1 MTPCSLDSIRINMPA
16 LLLLIM
22 SPLVASAQPTSGRTA
37 AGLIGLYDFSEGNG
51 RIIHDRSGSTAPVD
65 LLIETPDSVRWSTE
79 TLTVVSSASIVSPK
93 SAKRF
98 SEAIRKSS
106 ALTIEA
112 WITPATAEQSGPAR
126 IVSLSSNPSSRNIT
140 LGQDMDFYDVRLR
153 TTGTDENGNPS
164 TAGPAKSLA
173 PELTHVVFA
182 RDPSGTAVIF
192 VNGKQIVS
200 KQVRGDFSNWDMGHR
215 LSLANEIS
223 RDRPWLGQFHFLAV
237 YDRALTESEVEQ
249 NYAAGPTPALPPSS
263 LAIAANTA
271 KMKAATTESEYHKSI
286 QPLLI
291 AKCVKC
297 HGPEKQKGG
306 LRLDVK
312 SAAFKGGDSE
322 VPAIVPGHSSESRLV
337 QLVTSND
344 KDERMPPE
352 GEDEPLTAAQVDLLK
367 HWINAGAIWPETDS
381 TSAKPGRME
390 MVVTDEDRNHWS
402 FRPLQNISP
411 PDIIDK
417 AWVRTPVDQFIRQA
431 QEVKGLKPATTAAA
445 RTLIRRVYFDVI
457 GLPPILKEDGGILKE
472 ELLGIELDPSAL
484 ILHPSAFAA
493 LVDQLLASPHYGE
506 RWARHWLDVAR
517 YADSDGQEGD
527 ADRPNAFQFRDFVI
541 RALNEDLPY
550 NTFVRWQL
558 AGDEIAPDN
567 PLAIAATGFI
577 VAGNSTM
584 LNVPME
590 EEKLRNRANELDDMV
605 STTAQAL
612 LGLTLACA
620 RCHDHKYDPL
630 PTRDYYRL
638 MCAFNGGDRMD
649 VPLAGPAVVKASR
662 EAMDAWKGELN
673 EAEKERDEWLKAAR
687 KPIERQVLA
696 EKVSKLSI
704 SDGEKALLLD
714 RPDDPDAKK
723 LADKF
728 KKELKIEPRE
738 YVAALS
744 SDEQLQWK
752 ELDAAVKAITARK
765 PASLPT
771 AFAFSDF
778 AAEPR
783 ETWLFERGDFMA
795 RNERLSLGFLTVLM
809 RDRTADDYWNAA
821 RESKLRDDS
830 TQQRHAIADWIADM
844 DHGAGVLLA
853 RVMVNRVWQHHFG
866 DGIVHTVSDFGTRG
880 DVPTHPELLEWLTG
894 EFIRSGW
901 SLKHLHRL
909 ILNSATYRQ
918 GTAPNEANHA
928 IDPNNQL
935 LWRRHPQRLESEAF
949 RDSMLAVAGSLNSKM
964 FGPSFKPPIPGE
976 AMQARNVKNPYPGD
990 VQDSP
995 ASRRRSVYMFHKRV
1009 VQYPLM
1015 MAFDAPDAQVS
1026 CGRRTNTTVA
1036 PQALAMLND
1045 PFVRLR
1051 SEEFARRLTANAGDD
1066 ADAQIRLAF
1075 QLGLARQPAPEELDD
1090 ARSFLI
1096 AQTAARRQRDA
1107 QLSDD
1112 AAKSLALTDF
1122 CQMLFS
1128 FNEFIYID

>member
-1 MTPCSLDSIRINMPA
+1 MTRCSLNLISRRIAA
-16 LLLLIM
+16 LLLVTML
-22 SPLVASAQPTSGRTA
+22 PLVTCAQPARGRA
-37 AGLIGLYDFSEGNG
+37 AEGLIALYDFSEGSG
-51 RIIHDRSGSTAPVD
+51 RIIHDRSGSTDPVD
-65 LLIETPDSVRWSTE
+65 LLIETPDSVRWSEE

-93 SAKRF
+93 SARRF
-98 SEAIRKSS
+98 SEAIRKSN
-106 ALTIEA
+106 AVTIEA
-112 WITPATAEQSGPAR
+112 WITPANAEQSGPAR
-126 IVSLSSNPSSRNIT
+126 IVSLSSNPGSRNFT
-140 LGQDMDFYDVRLR
+140 LGQDQDCYDVRLR

-164 TAGPAKSLA
+164 TAGPSKSLE
-173 PELTHVVFA
+173 PELTHVVYT
-182 RDPSGTAVIF
+182 RDSSGTALIF
-192 VNGKQIVS
+192 INGKQVAS
-200 KQVRGDFSNWDMGHR
+200 KQVGGDFSNWELGHR
-215 LSLANEIS
+215 LSLANEIT
-223 RDRPWLGQFHFLAV
+223 RDRPWLGQFHFIAI
-237 YDRALTESEVEQ
+237 YDRALNRSEVEQ
-249 NYAAGPTPALPPSS
+249 NFAAGQSPVLPRGSS
-263 LAIAANTA
+263 VVAASTVD
-271 KMKAATTESEYHKSI
+271 MKENAAESEYHKSI

-297 HGPEKQKGG
+297 HGPGKQKGG
-306 LRLDVK
+306 LRLDEK
-312 SAAFKGGDSE
+312 LAALKGGDSE
-322 VPAIVPGHSSESRLV
+322 LPAIVPGHSSESRLV
-337 QLVTSND
+337 QLVTSSDNN
-344 KDERMPPE
+344 ERMPPE
-352 GEDEPLTAAQVDLLK
+352 GEGESLTVAQIDLLK
-367 HWINAGAIWPETDS
+367 HWIDAGADWPDADS

-402 FRPLQNISP
+402 FRPLQYISP
-411 PDIIDK
+411 PEVMDK
-417 AWVRTPVDQFIRQA
+417 AWVRTPVDQFIRHA
-431 QEVKGLKPATTAAA
+431 QEVKGLTPATMADA
-445 RTLIRRVYFDVI
+445 RSLIRRVYFDVI
-457 GLPPILKEDGGILKE
+457 GLPPSLKDEGEMLKE
-472 ELLGIELDPSAL
+472 ELLGITLDPSAL
-484 ILHPSAFAA
+484 LLQPSAFAA

-517 YADSDGQEGD
+517 YADSNGQEGD
-527 ADRPNAFQFRDFVI
+527 ADRPNAFQFREFVI

-577 VAGNSTM
+577 VAGNSTV

-605 STTAQAL
+605 STTAQAF

-630 PTRDYYRL
+630 PTRDYYRM

-649 VPLAGPAVVKASR
+649 VPLASPAEVKANR
-662 EAMDAWKGELN
+662 DRMDAWQQEFN
-673 EAEKERDEWLKAAR
+673 EAEKERDDWLKTAR
-687 KPIERQVLA
+687 KPIARAVLA
-696 EKVSKLSI
+696 EKIAKLSI
-704 SDGEKALLLD
+704 SDDERTLLLD
-714 RPDDPDAKK
+714 KPDDPEAKK
-723 LADKF
+723 LSDRF
-728 KKELKIEPRE
+728 KKELRIDARE

-744 SDEQLQWK
+744 SDEQSRWK
-752 ELDAAVKAITARK
+752 ELDAAVKAVADRK

-771 AFAFSDF
+771 AFAFSDYSP
-778 AAEPR
+778 EPR

-795 RNERLSLGFLTVLM
+795 RNERLSLGFLTVMM

-821 RESKLRDDS
+821 RETKLRDDS
-830 TQQRHAIADWIADM
+830 TQQRHAIADWMTDT

-880 DVPTHPELLEWLTG
+880 DGPTHPELLEWLTG
-894 EFIRSGW
+894 ELIRSGW
-901 SLKHLHRL
+901 SLKHVHRL
-909 ILNSATYRQ
+909 LLNSATYRL
-918 GTAPNEANHA
+918 GTALNEANHA
-928 IDPNNQL
+928 IDPNNHL
-935 LWRRHPQRLESEAF
+935 WWRRRPQRLESEAF
-949 RDSMLAVAGSLNSKM
+949 RDSMLAVAGSLNPEM

-976 AMQARNVKNPYPGD
+976 AMQARNVKDPYPGD

-1036 PQALAMLND
+1036 PQALALLND

-1051 SEEFARRLTANAGDD
+1051 SSEFSRRLTAEAGNDV
-1066 ADAQIRLAF
+1066 DAQIRLAF
-1075 QLGLARQPAPEELDD
+1075 QLGLARQPTTVELAD

-1096 AQTAARRQRDA
+1096 EQSAARRQRDG
-1107 QLSDD
+1107 QLSED
-1112 AAKSLALTDF
+1112 AAKTLALTDF